1 MDSWHGRNRS
11 TTVHQ
16 ARRIIT
22 TGDHFSTEL
31 TAAPSSQMSSRLFHL
46 SFFKK
51 LTSHLRACQMEVQTA
66 SNSMIPKI
74 SPLQYKNGRLGK
86 SLSTYGLLSYMST
99 PQKKHP
105 SLVRNSSSCLAL
117 KRWTAVTNRSQNWWV
132 SHLGGCHQKDLKTSS
147 MEQASCEPSNQLSK
161 AASLIAWGSDPRG
174 GMVQLVA
181 KSNFFVRK
189 LTQKPVCYL
198 HVGLDEFSWLRGR
211 Q

>member
-1 MDSWHGRNRS
+1 MHGRNRS

-86 SLSTYGLLSYMST
+86 SLSTYGLLSHMST

-117 KRWTAVTNRSQNWWV
+117 KRWTSVTNRSQNW
-132 SHLGGCHQKDLKTSS
+132 
-147 MEQASCEPSNQLSK
+147 SN
-161 AASLIAWGSDPRG
+161 GSPT
-174 GMVQLVA
+174 LVA
-181 KSNFFVRK
+181 AMSRTSRHQAWN
-189 LTQKPVCYL
+189 KPLVNQATSL
-198 HVGLDEFSWLRGR
+198 AKQLR
-211 Q
+211 